1 MALGFAR
8 WVAASEGRWPLRAM
22 PCPFVL
28 KPAHEAWGVARIV
41 LGSSASQVGNHTW
54 ENAMPEKLTVDL
66 HPIFRSDRDIDN
78 AVRNGIFRAAGENVP
93 LVEIIPGKGAGKL
106 KKRVLAMLKQP
117 HIKKL
122 YRSVEVAPGNDGMVL
137 VHLR

>member
-1 MALGFAR
+1 
-8 WVAASEGRWPLRAM
+8 
-22 PCPFVL
+22 
-28 KPAHEAWGVARIV
+28 
-41 LGSSASQVGNHTW
+41 
-54 ENAMPEKLTVDL
+54 MPEKLTVDL

>member
-1 MALGFAR
+1 
-8 WVAASEGRWPLRAM
+8 
-22 PCPFVL
+22 
-28 KPAHEAWGVARIV
+28 
-41 LGSSASQVGNHTW
+41 
-54 ENAMPEKLTVDL
+54 MPEKLTVDL

-78 AVRNGIFRAAGENVP
+78 AVRNAIFRAASKNVP
-93 LVEIIPGKGAGKL
+93 LVEIIPGKGDGKL
-106 KKRVLAMLKQP
+106 KNRVLAMLKQH